1 MAFDVN
7 AFVASKKTAPKATG
21 GGFDV
26 NAYVASKATAQA
38 APGTKPSGFNV
49 SSFVNQKGLPSGA
62 KPDLG
67 TLEGLAAQGKL
78 LGLEEEVNAILDAT
92 PKMSFL
98 QRLGSALGA
107 FNPAEAI
114 LVGKE
119 KGVATG
125 LIEYPKDVLLG
136 LASAVTGTDY
146 IGDRR
151 FFSDVVS
158 EFGIKNSIAKFGIG
172 LVGDVL
178 LDPTTYFGGALARG
192 ALAGTRIGVEG
203 ALAGVGKVAPE
214 IESATR
220 LAAAAFKDAFGK
232 TFQFGYGTTQGL
244 ADKYLEIQTKLT
256 MAKEESVLRNLT
268 QLGTDALSPSQQS
281 ELVYSMLSAKR
292 AESAA
297 GKGSEAGRSAAETV
311 LDRISDPAVRKAIE
325 EKSAFSRELARL
337 AGIEDP
343 FTIYFPSLKQESLD
357 RFINATRQLRVG
369 SEGYK
374 KQFRDLLT
382 NEELVLNPVEA
393 FATREYQ
400 VMKDIIVKKELQD
413 IVDQFGLPATA
424 FENETAAKAAGY
436 TPIFEKGSPIG
447 FYKGEYKPAEE
458 ILRQIELQ
466 LTSNGVVST
475 PQVLE
480 QSFIKVGQAI
490 EYAREVGLKVA
501 AKYGSK
507 ALGSATRGG
516 VDTGGVLNLKA
527 FTSETIAHEL
537 GHSFDT
543 SLSGVINSK
552 KVYKDELREL
562 VKRTGLGGSEAYRAS
577 AVERFAEFTSLYIHN
592 PGTAK
597 KIAPNFT
604 EHFETEMLQNEKIGD
619 LVSRLG
625 DFFQK
630 VDKLPNIK
638 TKLDAIDGGNYL
650 QTAIRTAFPR
660 KQFVGVRNIKPVGF
674 VKEADKQFL
683 DNLTGDKLV
692 SIDMLAKA
700 TGFDAI
706 TALFKRSVTGLFAPF
721 HIRNYVSGIIQN
733 FEVLGV
739 DALNPAN
746 IAAGQKIAWILAQGK
761 KFPEGKVAFGGKEY
775 DMPELLTRFQNRFG
789 SSSSYIADI
798 ADATKG
804 ATFKVVNGKIVAD
817 ETIKVSQ
824 TAGKGILSKESFK
837 KTAKTAGLSQ
847 EGIPFRAA
855 RAVGNFVETQQKA
868 TAFITA
874 LNQGASVD
882 EALKLAAAA
891 GFDYRALTPFE
902 SKVLR
907 RIIPFYSFTRKN
919 IELQLKTL
927 GTHPER
933 INQVLALA
941 RNTGSLLGGDSTTAE
956 ERQNLPDFLRASLGI
971 KIEDTPEGLKQYIA
985 SFGTPVEAFTD
996 LISTNPILKA
1006 ISMMNP
1012 LIKAPIEIGIGK
1024 DSFRQKDLQDVYDA
1038 REYKLAPQ
1046 IIKDLLDIT
1055 PVEKPIL
1062 KKNAAGELEEVGTRT
1077 VYVADPVKLLIARSL
1092 FTARGVTYL
1101 DQMFGGDLSGFTQAI
1116 RLTTG
1121 IKPTQVD
1128 LEAQA
1133 GIKESQKKDAL
1144 KDLLVRKGNLAEF
1157 SNVYIPKGRQ

>member
-1 MAFDVN
+1 MAFDLN
-7 AFVASKKTAPKATG
+7 TFVASKKTAPKAA

-26 NAYVASKATAQA
+26 NSFVAKKIATEP
-38 APGTKPSGFNV
+38 APGAAPSGFNV
-49 SSFVNQKGLPSGA
+49 SSFVKNTGLPSSV

-78 LGLEEEVNAILDAT
+78 LGLEEEVNAILDST

-119 KGVATG
+119 KGIGAG
-125 LIEYPKDVLLG
+125 LIEYPKDILLG
-136 LASAVTGTDY
+136 LAGAVTGTDY

-151 FFSDVVS
+151 YFADVVN
-158 EFGIKNSIAKFGIG
+158 EFGIQNSIAKFGIG

-192 ALAGTRIGVEG
+192 ALAGTRIGVNT
-203 ALAGVGKVAPE
+203 ALSTVGRVAPE
-214 IESATR
+214 IEAATR
-220 LAAAAFKDAFGK
+220 LAAEAFKDAFGK
-232 TFQFGYGTTQGL
+232 TFVFGYGTTKGL
-244 ADKYLEIQTKLT
+244 ADKYLEIQTKLGV
-256 MAKEESVLRNLT
+256 AKEEAVLRNLA
-268 QLGTDALSPSQQS
+268 QLGTDTLSPSQQS
-281 ELVYSMLSAKR
+281 ELVYSMLTAKR
-292 AESAA
+292 ADLAA
-297 GKGSEAGRSAAETV
+297 GRGEAGARAAQGV
-311 LDRISDPAVRKAIE
+311 VSQVADPIVRKAIE
-325 EKSAFSRELARL
+325 EKAAYSRELARL
-337 AGIEDP
+337 AGIDDP
-343 FTIYFPSLKQESLD
+343 FAIYFPSIKQESLD
-357 RFINATRQLRVG
+357 RFINSTRQLRVG
-369 SEGYK
+369 SESYK

-400 VMKDIIVKKELQD
+400 VMKDIIVKQELEQVVKE
-413 IVDQFGLPATA
+413 FGLPANA
-424 FENETAAKAAGY
+424 FESEVAAKAAGY
-436 TPIFEKGSPIG
+436 TPIYEKGSPIG

-466 LTSNGVVST
+466 LTSNGVVTS

-516 VDTGGVLNLKA
+516 VETGGNVNLKA

-543 SLSGVINSK
+543 NLSKVINSK
-552 KVYKDELREL
+552 KVYQEELREL
-562 VKRTGLGGSEAYRAS
+562 VKKTGLGGSEAYRAR
-577 AVERFAEFTSLYIHN
+577 ATERFAEFTSLYIHN
-592 PGTAK
+592 PGLAK
-597 KIAPNFT
+597 KIAPNFADY
-604 EHFETEMLQNEKIGD
+604 FETELLQNEKIGD

-630 VDKLPNIK
+630 VDRLPNIK
-638 TKLDAIDGGNYL
+638 TKLDGLEGGNYL

-660 KQFVGVRNIKPVGF
+660 KQFVGVRNIKPVGY
-674 VKEADKQFL
+674 VKETDKVFL

-721 HIRNYVSGIIQN
+721 HVRNYVSGIIQN

-739 DALNPAN
+739 DALNPQN
-746 IAAGQKIAWILAQGK
+746 IAAGQKMAWILAQGK
-761 KFPEGKVAFGGKEY
+761 KFPEGQVELGGTLY
-775 DMPELLTRFQNRFG
+775 DMPKLLQKFSDRFG

-798 ADATKG
+798 ADATAG
-804 ATFKVVNGKIVAD
+804 TTFKIVGGKIVAD
-817 ETIKVSQ
+817 ETVKVSS
-824 TAGKGILSKESFK
+824 TIGKGAFSKEAVK
-837 KTAKTAGLSQ
+837 RALKTGGLSS
-847 EGIPFRAA
+847 EGTVFKAA

-874 LNQGASVD
+874 LKQGANVD
-882 EALKLAAAA
+882 EALQLAAKAA
-891 GFDYRALTPFE
+891 FDYRALTPFE
-902 SKVLR
+902 SKVMR

-927 GTHPER
+927 GENPQR

-941 RNTGSLLGGDSTTAE
+941 RNTGYLLGGGTTSAE
-956 ERQNLPDFLRASLGI
+956 ERQNLPDFLKASLGI
-971 KIEDTPEGLKQYIA
+971 RISDTPDGLQQYIS
-985 SFGTPVEAFTD
+985 SFGTPIEAFTD

-1006 ISMMNP
+1006 ISMTNP
-1012 LIKAPIEIGIGK
+1012 LLKAPIEIGIGK
-1024 DSFRQKDLQDVYDA
+1024 DSFRQKDLKDVYDA

-1046 IIKDLLDIT
+1046 VIKDLLGIT

-1062 KKNAAGELEEVGTRT
+1062 KKNAIGELEEVGTRT

-1101 DQMFGGDLSGFTQAI
+1101 DQAFGGDLNGVAQAI

-1128 LEAQA
+1128 FEAQA

-1144 KDLLVRKGNLAEF
+1144 KELLVRKGNFAEF
-1157 SNVYIPKGRQ
+1157 TNVYIPKGRQ